1 MEIILCMLG
10 NEAMNNTSNCLEV
23 IQLRPYFS
31 SYIYIYIYIYLF
43 IYKFTEFSDLKEK
56 RKKKHTHT
64 GCKEILP
71 N

>member
-23 IQLRPYFS
+23 IQLWPYFS
-31 SYIYIYIYIYLF
+31 SYIY

-56 RKKKHTHT
+56 KNIPTHRM
-64 GCKEILP
+64 
-71 N
+71 

>member
-31 SYIYIYIYIYLF
+31 SYIYIYIYI
-43 IYKFTEFSDLKEK
+43 FTEFSDLKEK
-56 RKKKHTHT
+56 KHTHT
-64 GCKEILP
+64 QDVKKFCQI
-71 N
+71 